1 MYQTSVLGLR
11 LWIGLKYCQIDRVA
25 NGLSYNYSNGNFL
38 DDGYGHIIIMES
50 AKNAWKIHRLTTIL
64 LIPLIIYLFLR
75 IIHFAGEPYQLILEE
90 LRSLQSILFIL
101 IFTVLGLIHM
111 RVGVNEILEDYI
123 HDESAKKII
132 NFLISSFFIL
142 ILIFVCLSLLLIL
155 IF

>member
-11 LWIGLKYCQIDRVA
+11 LWIELKYCQIDRMV
-25 NGLSYNYSNGNFL
+25 NSISYSRSNGNFL
-38 DDGYGHIIIMES
+38 DDGDGHILIMES

-64 LIPLIIYLFLR
+64 LIPLIIYLFVR
-75 IIHFAGEPYQLILEE
+75 IIHFSGEPYQLILEE
-90 LRSLQSILFIL
+90 LRSLWSILFIL

-123 HDESAKKII
+123 HDKSAKKVI
-132 NFLISSFFIL
+132 NFFISSFFIL
-142 ILIFVCLSLLLIL
+142 ILIFVCLSMWLIL

>member
-1 MYQTSVLGLR
+1 MVNS
-11 LWIGLKYCQIDRVA
+11 I
-25 NGLSYNYSNGNFL
+25 SYSCSNGNFL
-38 DDGYGHIIIMES
+38 DDGDGHILIMES

-64 LIPLIIYLFLR
+64 LIPLIIYLFVR
-75 IIHFAGEPYQLILEE
+75 IIHFSGEPYQLILEE
-90 LRSLQSILFIL
+90 LRSLWSILFIL

-123 HDESAKKII
+123 HDESVKKVI

-142 ILIFVCLSLLLIL
+142 ILIFVCLSMWLIL

>member
-1 MYQTSVLGLR
+1 
-11 LWIGLKYCQIDRVA
+11 
-25 NGLSYNYSNGNFL
+25 
-38 DDGYGHIIIMES
+38 MES

-132 NFLISSFFIL
+132 NLLISSFFIL
-142 ILIFVCLSLLLIL
+142 ILIFVCLSMWLIL

>member
-1 MYQTSVLGLR
+1 MVNS
-11 LWIGLKYCQIDRVA
+11 I
-25 NGLSYNYSNGNFL
+25 SYSCSNGNFL
-38 DDGYGHIIIMES
+38 DDGDGHILIMES

-64 LIPLIIYLFLR
+64 LIPLIIYLFVR
-75 IIHFAGEPYQLILEE
+75 IIHFSGEPYQLILEE

-123 HDESAKKII
+123 HDESAKKVI
-132 NFLISSFFIL
+132 NFLISSFFIF
-142 ILIFVCLSLLLIL
+142 IFIFVCLSMWLIL

>member
-1 MYQTSVLGLR
+1 MAHGLF
-11 LWIGLKYCQIDRVA
+11 YC
-25 NGLSYNYSNGNFL
+25 YSNGDFL
-38 DDGYGHIIIMES
+38 DDDNGHVLIMES

-123 HDESAKKII
+123 HDESAKKLI

-142 ILIFVCLSLLLIL
+142 ILIFVCLSMWLIL

>member
-1 MYQTSVLGLR
+1 
-11 LWIGLKYCQIDRVA
+11 
-25 NGLSYNYSNGNFL
+25 
-38 DDGYGHIIIMES
+38 MES

-123 HDESAKKII
+123 HDESAKKLI

-142 ILIFVCLSLLLIL
+142 ILIFVCLSMWLIL

>member
-1 MYQTSVLGLR
+1 MVNS
-11 LWIGLKYCQIDRVA
+11 I
-25 NGLSYNYSNGNFL
+25 SYSRSNGNFL
-38 DDGYGHIIIMES
+38 DDGDGHILIMES

-75 IIHFAGEPYQLILEE
+75 IIHFSGEPYKLILEE
-90 LRSLQSILFIL
+90 LRSLWSILFIL

-142 ILIFVCLSLLLIL
+142 ILIFVCLSMWLIL